1 MKSHYCH
8 KEQTIIEFSGQC
20 NWCGEKEVTT
30 FTTEDRVA
38 VEQGTDAWHQ
48 LRLGKVTASR
58 VVDILAKTKTG
69 PSASRQNYLIELAL
83 QRTTGIIAE
92 SYSNAAME
100 WGTLTEPQA
109 RVAYE
114 VKSGNFVDQI
124 AFIDHP
130 SIAWFGCSP
139 DGLVSDRGLVEIK
152 CPNSATHWEYFKAKE
167 APKKYFIQM
176 QAQMTVTGR
185 DWCDFVS
192 FDPRMPDRSQLLIV
206 RVNRDE
212 SFIKTMEMQIMSF
225 LSDVDEEVQ
234 QMKGM

>member
-1 MKSHYCH
+1 M
-8 KEQTIIEFSGQC
+8 
-20 NWCGEKEVTT
+20 TT
-30 FTTEDRVA
+30 FTTEDRIA
-38 VEQGTDAWHQ
+38 VEQGTPEWHQ

-58 VVDILAKTKTG
+58 VADILAKTKTG

-83 QRTTGIIAE
+83 QRTTGIIQE

-100 WGTLTEPQA
+100 WGTQTEPQA

-114 VKSGNFVDQI
+114 VNTNNFVDQV

-152 CPNSATHWEYFKAKE
+152 CPNSATHWEYFKFNR
-167 APKKYFIQM
+167 PPQKYVIQM
-176 QAQMTVTGR
+176 QAQIACTGR
-185 DWCDFVS
+185 DWCDFIS

-206 RVNRDE
+206 RVDRDE
-212 SFIKTMEMQIMSF
+212 AFIEEMEAEVKKF
-225 LSDVDEEVQ
+225 LSEVEVEVNL
-234 QMKGM
+234 MKGN

>member
-1 MKSHYCH
+1 M
-8 KEQTIIEFSGQC
+8 
-20 NWCGEKEVTT
+20 TT

-58 VVDILAKTKTG
+58 VADILAKTKTG

-83 QRTTGIIAE
+83 QRTTGIIQE

-100 WGTLTEPQA
+100 WGTQTEPQA

-114 VKSGNFVDQI
+114 VKSSNFVDRI

-130 SIAWFGCSP
+130 SIKWFGCSP
-139 DGLVSDRGLVEIK
+139 DGLVSDKGLVEIK
-152 CPNSATHWEYFKAKE
+152 CPNSTTHWEYFKYNR
-167 APKKYFIQM
+167 PPTKYVIQM
-176 QAQMTVTGR
+176 QAQMAVTGR
-185 DWCDFVS
+185 NWCDFVS

-206 RVNRDE
+206 RVDRDE
-212 SFIKTMEMQIMSF
+212 AFIAEMEAEIKKF
-225 LSDVDEEVQ
+225 LDEVQ
-234 QMKGM
+234 TEVNLMKGIKDGN

>member
-1 MKSHYCH
+1 M
-8 KEQTIIEFSGQC
+8 
-20 NWCGEKEVTT
+20 TT

-38 VEQGTDAWHQ
+38 VQQGTTEWHQ

-58 VVDILAKTKTG
+58 VADILAKTKTG

-83 QRTTGIIAE
+83 QRTTGIIQE

-100 WGTLTEPQA
+100 WGTQTEPQA

-114 VKSGNFVDQI
+114 VNTNNFVDQV

-152 CPNSATHWEYFKAKE
+152 CPNSATHWEYFKFNR
-167 APKKYFIQM
+167 PPQKYVIQM
-176 QAQMTVTGR
+176 QAQIACTGR
-185 DWCDFVS
+185 DWCDFIS

-206 RVNRDE
+206 RVDRDE
-212 SFIKTMEMQIMSF
+212 AFIEEMEAEVKKF
-225 LSDVDEEVQ
+225 LSEVEVEVNL
-234 QMKGM
+234 MKGS